1 MLNFTVPTKKENIMQ
16 VVNIRQLKTNPSV
29 ALREAKNGLVM
40 VTNRDKPDTLLVSME
55 QLAGIPNL
63 DQVKLVLGVALFRDK
78 LLSLSAAA
86 KVAGKSLAEMLTLV
100 SKMGI
105 PVVDYSADEA
115 AADAAMVETLVREHQ
130 AKTVRQ
136 AA

>member
-1 MLNFTVPTKKENIMQ
+1 MQ

-78 LLSLSAAA
+78 LLSVSAAA
-86 KVAGKSLAEMLTLV
+86 KVAGKSLAEMLTLL
-100 SKMGI
+100 SNMGI
-105 PVVDYSADEA
+105 PVVDYSAEEA
-115 AADAAMVETLVREHQ
+115 AAEAVMVETLVREHQ

>member
-1 MLNFTVPTKKENIMQ
+1 
-16 VVNIRQLKTNPSV
+16 
-29 ALREAKNGLVM
+29 M

-78 LLSLSAAA
+78 LLSVSAAA
-86 KVAGKSLAEMLTLV
+86 KVAGKSLAEMLTLL

-105 PVVDYSADEA
+105 PVVDYSAEEA
-115 AADAAMVETLVREHQ
+115 AAEAVMVETLVREHQ
-130 AKTVRQ
+130 AKTARQ

>member
-1 MLNFTVPTKKENIMQ
+1 MQ

-78 LLSLSAAA
+78 LLSVSAAA
-86 KVAGKSLAEMLTLV
+86 KVAGKSLAEMLTLL
-100 SKMGI
+100 SNMGI
-105 PVVDYSADEA
+105 PVVDYSAEEA
-115 AADAAMVETLVREHQ
+115 AAEAVMVETLVREHQ
-130 AKTVRQ
+130 AKTARQ

>member
-1 MLNFTVPTKKENIMQ
+1 MQ

-78 LLSLSAAA
+78 LLSVSAAA
-86 KVAGKSLAEMLTLV
+86 KVAGKSLAEMLTLL
-100 SKMGI
+100 SNMGI
-105 PVVDYSADEA
+105 PVVDYSVEEA
-115 AADAAMVETLVREHQ
+115 EAEAVMVETLVREHQ
-130 AKTVRQ
+130 AKTARQ

>member
-1 MLNFTVPTKKENIMQ
+1 MQ

-78 LLSLSAAA
+78 LLSVSAAA
-86 KVAGKSLAEMLTLV
+86 KVAGKSLAEMLTLL

-105 PVVDYSADEA
+105 PVVDYSAEEA
-115 AADAAMVETLVREHQ
+115 AAEAVMVETLVREHQ
-130 AKTVRQ
+130 AKTARQ

>member
-1 MLNFTVPTKKENIMQ
+1 MQ

>member
-1 MLNFTVPTKKENIMQ
+1 MQ

-78 LLSLSAAA
+78 LLSVSAAA
-86 KVAGKSLAEMLTLV
+86 KVAGKSLAEMLTLL
-100 SKMGI
+100 SNMGI
-105 PVVDYSADEA
+105 PVVDYSAEEA
-115 AADAAMVETLVREHQ
+115 AAEAVMVEKLVREHQ
-130 AKTVRQ
+130 AKTARQ

>member
-1 MLNFTVPTKKENIMQ
+1 MQ

-78 LLSLSAAA
+78 LLSVSAAA
-86 KVAGKSLAEMLTLV
+86 KVAGKSLAEMLTLL
-100 SKMGI
+100 SNMGI
-105 PVVDYSADEA
+105 PVVDYSVEEA
-115 AADAAMVETLVREHQ
+115 EAEAIMVETLVREHQ
-130 AKTVRQ
+130 AKTARQ

>member
-1 MLNFTVPTKKENIMQ
+1 MQ

-40 VTNRDKPDTLLVSME
+40 VTNRDKPDALLVSME
-55 QLAGIPNL
+55 QLAGIPNIE
-63 DQVKLVLGVALFRDK
+63 QVKLVLGVALFRDK

-105 PVVDYSADEA
+105 PVVDYSAEEA
-115 AADAAMVETLVREHQ
+115 AAEAAMVETLVREHQ
-130 AKTVRQ
+130 AKAERH